1 MTPHTDAHA
10 PLFAGDRHAMAAG
23 PQPDVIGALLQ
34 ALNGSGEYR
43 LIDLGGELFLEPRGL
58 AASPSQDRQVAM
70 R

>member
-43 LIDLGGELFLEPRGL
+43 LIDLGGELFLEPL
-58 AASPSQDRQVAM
+58 VASPAQDRQIEM